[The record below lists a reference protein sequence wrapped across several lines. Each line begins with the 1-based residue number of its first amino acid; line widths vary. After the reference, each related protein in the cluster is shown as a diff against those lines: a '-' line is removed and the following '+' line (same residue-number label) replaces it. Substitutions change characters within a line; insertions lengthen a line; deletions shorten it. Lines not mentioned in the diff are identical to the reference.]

1 LDIGSHTQIR
11 NGDTYH
17 VKAALK
23 ATQVFDLYEYLPV
36 IATPHKAYFTNYRTI
51 LTSYTTKIS
60 SHTKVKI
67 GSMQV
72 ALSYLAFSGNFEVS
86 RSKPQ
91 KSAARKLLK
100 KPKGKLIPIDL
111 ASTNHPEWM
120 TRVYKNNRY
129 IVMIDDNAGIKGVAA
144 IKAMV
149 QRHDDKP
156 IPGHWREPQD
166 IKNEIFG
173 SEAMAVEFY
182 PPESEFTDVANIYWL
197 WIIQPYVQFAL

>member
-1 LDIGSHTQIR
+1 
-11 NGDTYH
+11 
-17 VKAALK
+17 
-23 ATQVFDLYEYLPV
+23 
-36 IATPHKAYFTNYRTI
+36 
-51 LTSYTTKIS
+51 
-60 SHTKVKI
+60 
-67 GSMQV
+67 M
-72 ALSYLAFSGNFEVS
+72 S

-129 IVMIDDNAGIKGVAA
+129 IMMIDDNARIKGVAA

-156 IPGHWREPQD
+156 IPGHWRELQD

-182 PPESEFTDVANIYWL
+182 PPESELTEVKDLKDISGPYTIEELAL
-197 WIIQPYVQFAL
+197 DIIATGGSAEYATELVINAGGSAVNVEVVVTAVNGVPYGKQYVCGKTLPRWKKIVRSFLHL